1 MVDKVVKGNG
11 HPRKLSVNLQDMAQS
26 FVLQNEKLTAPW
38 HLYATLNSILNIFK
52 FQNINWSFALD
63 TNHKIY
69 KFYIFG
75 CYV

>member
-1 MVDKVVKGNG
+1 MVDEVVEGNG

-52 FQNINWSFALD
+52 FQ
-63 TNHKIY
+63 T
-69 KFYIFG
+69 
-75 CYV
+75 